1 MNRTIKHLLTL
12 KDFTPKEIEYI
23 IDKGIEIKKNPE
35 KFSDALAY
43 KTLIMIFQKTSTR
56 TRVSFETGMTQLG
69 GHAIYLDWRTTQF
82 IMSEI
87 KDEIRVVSRY
97 ADIVMARLIKNK
109 DLMEMAKFCTVP
121 LINGLCEKYHPCQI
135 LGDLMTVKEK
145 LGKLKGLKFTYLG
158 IANNVSNSLTVGCT
172 KTGMEFTLCA
182 PERHTIS
189 LDQDL
194 IDTAKKTGLYFEVKN
209 PKQAVKDADVVYT
222 DTWIDMELFFNPKFK
237 EEKERRMKTFM
248 PYQLNTELLKNSNA
262 LIMHDMP
269 VHIGYEITR
278 DLVESPKSIIF
289 DQAENRLHIQ
299 KAIILYLLGKI

>member
-1 MNRTIKHLLTL
+1 MKHLISL
-12 KDFTPKEIEYI
+12 KDLKPEEIEYI
-23 IDKGIEIKKNPE
+23 INKGIEIKKNPE
-35 KFSDALAY
+35 KFSDTLSD
-43 KTLIMIFQKTSTR
+43 KTLVMIFQKTSTR

-87 KDEIRVVSRY
+87 KDEIRVISRY
-97 ADIVMARLIKNK
+97 ADIVMARLFKNK
-109 DLMEMAKFCTVP
+109 DLMEMAKFSTIP

-135 LGDLMTVKEK
+135 LGDLMTIKER
-145 LGKLKGLKFTYLG
+145 LGKLKGVKLTYLG

-172 KTGMEFTLCA
+172 KTGMKFTLCA
-182 PERHTIS
+182 PERHPIS

-209 PKQAVKDADVVYT
+209 PRESVNDADIVYT
-222 DTWIDMELFFNPKFK
+222 DSWVDMELFFDPKFK
-237 EEKERRMKTFM
+237 EEKERRMKTFI
-248 PYQLNTELLKNSNA
+248 PYQLNKELLKDTNA

-269 VHIGYEITR
+269 IHIGYEITR
-278 DLVESPKSIIF
+278 NIVESPKSIIF

-299 KAIILYLLGKI
+299 KAILYLLIKLLL